1 MTVSSI
7 AVTRR
12 DDTSDVLTQ
21 LLWCSRE
28 QSRDRER
35 EKEKKRDREEDEEEA
50 YERRKL
56 ERKLREKEAAYQ
68 EVGRTWAL
76 FFSCFVSKFQPRSS
90 FEHHDLFC
98 CWCAQQRLKNWELR
112 ERKKARDYAKES
124 ERDDERRRETV
135 RKIHFCFCLVQHKT
149 FNKP

>member
-1 MTVSSI
+1 MTLQMFSLNCCDVPESK
-7 AVTRR
+7 AVT
-12 DDTSDVLTQ
+12 
-21 LLWCSRE
+21 
-28 QSRDRER
+28 
-35 EKEKKRDREEDEEEA
+35 EKEKRKRSGIVRKMRKKPTSDASWRESFG
-50 YERRKL
+50 RR
-56 ERKLREKEAAYQ
+56 RLRIRRLAELGHCSSA
-68 EVGRTWAL
+68 VM
-76 FFSCFVSKFQPRSS
+76 CFVSKFQPRSS

-135 RKIHFCFCLVQHKT
+135 RKIYFCFCLVQLKT